1 VDTIL
6 TDQLEWLIS
15 GNMEGIRFK
24 RQMVL
29 LVGCLAD
36 GPLPDVIEKQLLLL
50 SQRIA
55 LEEVFASLLEP
66 LNIFLRNAKDCEIYQ
81 SFDLTGLLAQ
91 IDSTRQALNACEAG
105 NPAILI
111 SWNLG
116 RARDRKLLIGK
127 TRNRR

>member
-1 VDTIL
+1 MDTIL

-36 GPLPDVIEKQLLLL
+36 GPLPDVIEKQLLML

-66 LNIFLRNAKDCEIYQ
+66 LNIFLRNAKNGEIHQ
-81 SFDLTGLLAQ
+81 ALDLSGLLVQ

-111 SWNLG
+111 SWILG
-116 RARDRKLLIGK
+116 RARERKLLNGK
-127 TRNRR
+127 ARNGR

>member
-1 VDTIL
+1 MDTIL

-50 SQRIA
+50 SERIA
-55 LEEVFASLLEP
+55 LEEVFASLIEP
-66 LNIFLRNAKDCEIYQ
+66 LNIFLRNAKDGEVFQ
-81 SFDLTGLLAQ
+81 SLDLSGLLTQ
-91 IDSTRQALNACEAG
+91 IDSTKQALNACEAG

-111 SWNLG
+111 SWTLEQA
-116 RARDRKLLIGK
+116 RARKLLTGK
-127 TRNRR
+127 ARSRR